1 MRFPVDSTFRRV
13 ALQGG
18 IVQLPL
24 FCGSDLL
31 LHDFSH
37 AVPVCDRVPL
47 RTGGPGPFFIIMGLG
62 WPWHAVVEGT
72 NLICGIP
79 PRMDL
84 NGTKLVV

>member
-1 MRFPVDSTFRRV
+1 MRLPVDSAFQKV

-47 RTGGPGPFFIIMGLG
+47 RTGGPGPIFFNG
-62 WPWHAVVEGT
+62 PWMALAHWHVVVEGT
-72 NLICGIP
+72 NLICGNPQGWI
-79 PRMDL
+79 
-84 NGTKLVV
+84 